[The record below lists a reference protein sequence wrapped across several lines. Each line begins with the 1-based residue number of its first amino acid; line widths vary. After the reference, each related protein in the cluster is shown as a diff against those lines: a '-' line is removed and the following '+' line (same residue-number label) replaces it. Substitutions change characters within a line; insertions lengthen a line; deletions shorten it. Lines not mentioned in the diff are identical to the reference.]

1 MDSDDL
7 RRAAVV
13 AGVLGGLVSG
23 ATGDYGDAEA
33 SDSRVLPA
41 DWAFGIWFP
50 VYAGS
55 LAYAAETARPSRRR
69 DPLLRR
75 TGWPAAAAY
84 ALAGTWVRLRPR
96 QQVPVLAATMAAAA
110 LAHARAGGGPA
121 RPTDRWTVRVPLGLF
136 AGWLT
141 LASVAAPT
149 EVLLAEGVRPGPR
162 AADAWG
168 RGDDRR
174 RRRDR
179 LGGHPRHPVVAGLSG
194 RRRVGAGGGC
204 GAQRHA
210 GPSGAGRDRGR
221 CGHRGGLA
229 SHGSTVSSGHT
240 ACLRAASISPE
251 EPQINRRIPETVA
264 RSAATSSTT
273 AKKTCGPVRP
283 LVSWSARQM
292 LHAPPSRKPP
302 KTTRTTPEVT

>member
-1 MDSDDL
+1 VDRDDL
-7 RRAAVV
+7 RRAAVA
-13 AGVLGGLVSG
+13 AGVLGGILSG
-23 ATGDYGDAEA
+23 ATGDYGDAEE

-96 QQVPVLAATMAAAA
+96 QQVPAIAATLAAAAAA
-110 LAHARAGGGPA
+110 LAHARAGTGNA
-121 RPTDRWTVRVPLGLF
+121 RDRWTVRAPLGLF

-141 LASVAAPT
+141 LATVAAST

-168 RGDDRR
+168 VAMTGAATAIAGAVTLRVPSSRAYPAAVTWGLAAAAVRNATRGRR
-174 RRRDR
+174 
-179 LGGHPRHPVVAGLSG
+179 LPAVAGAL
-194 RRRVGAGGGC
+194 GAG
-204 GAQRHA
+204 AVAAAALRT
-210 GPSGAGRDRGR
+210 P
-221 CGHRGGLA
+221 
-229 SHGSTVSSGHT
+229 T
-240 ACLRAASISPE
+240 A
-251 EPQINRRIPETVA
+251 A
-264 RSAATSSTT
+264 R
-273 AKKTCGPVRP
+273 
-283 LVSWSARQM
+283 
-292 LHAPPSRKPP
+292 
-302 KTTRTTPEVT
+302 

>member
-23 ATGDYGDAEA
+23 ATGDYGDAEE

-96 QQVPVLAATMAAAA
+96 QQVPVVAATMAAAA
-110 LAHARAGGGPA
+110 LAHTRAGAGPA
-121 RPTDRWTVRVPLGLF
+121 RPADRWTVRLPLGLF

-168 RGDDRR
+168 VAMTGAAAAIASAVARGIPSSR
-174 RRRDR
+174 
-179 LGGHPRHPVVAGLSG
+179 GYPAAVVWGLVAAAVRNAMAG
-194 RRRVGAGGGC
+194 RRVPAAAAALAAGAVT
-204 GAQRHA
+204 AA
-210 GPSGAGRDRGR
+210 GSRP
-221 CGHRGGLA
+221 
-229 SHGSTVSSGHT
+229 T
-240 ACLRAASISPE
+240 A
-251 EPQINRRIPETVA
+251 A
-264 RSAATSSTT
+264 R
-273 AKKTCGPVRP
+273 
-283 LVSWSARQM
+283 
-292 LHAPPSRKPP
+292 
-302 KTTRTTPEVT
+302 